1 VSSALI
7 KLYEINSQCAD
18 YRTTFPF
25 SIIVRY
31 PWYVR
36 MYCSLFVGVNLSHSH
51 IEVIS
56 STYSVG
62 PSRTDIFPKNQNRRK
77 TRIAVASATSKQQ
90 ASRNRRTSKNNKQQ
104 PQLQLQLLAID
115 HQSNEQNHQ
124 RVSYGHKVKRGRKHS
139 QDSAGICSS
148 PSSSEGL
155 FTSQ

>member
-1 VSSALI
+1 MSSALI

-77 TRIAVASATSKQQ
+77 TRCRSHNSSLYYSLSSRASSYLIAVARA
-90 ASRNRRTSKNNKQQ
+90 
-104 PQLQLQLLAID
+104 LLA
-115 HQSNEQNHQ
+115 SN
-124 RVSYGHKVKRGRKHS
+124 KP
-139 QDSAGICSS
+139 AGIEEQARTTNNSHNYNYN
-148 PSSSEGL
+148 
-155 FTSQ
+155 F